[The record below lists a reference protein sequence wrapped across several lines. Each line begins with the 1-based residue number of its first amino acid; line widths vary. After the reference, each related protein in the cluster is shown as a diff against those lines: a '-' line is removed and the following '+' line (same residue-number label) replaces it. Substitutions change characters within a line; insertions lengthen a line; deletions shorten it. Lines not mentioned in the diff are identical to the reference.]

1 MLKATHRHV
10 KEWIF
15 RIILHKPLYNLRY
28 FHGNQ
33 YRQIIHLKQFLR
45 VVQYS
50 AQPEYDF
57 NFEIPRPYMNL
68 DRDIQIEEVKL
79 GAKYGFE

>member
-1 MLKATHRHV
+1 M
-10 KEWIF
+10 
-15 RIILHKPLYNLRY
+15 
-28 FHGNQ
+28 
-33 YRQIIHLKQFLR
+33 
-45 VVQYS
+45 VQYS